1 MSLLDYKSFLNES
14 SDINEAASA
23 GSYTYLTNYIGAT
36 GMKSGTAVDYKAIFD
51 KVVADGG
58 PEAAV
63 LNEIQAFE
71 NFLKTIGDSAR
82 GDAAT
87 ESEDLVCLIL
97 GGSNSNVPG
106 EADTIFSDVTMSS
119 GEKVSVKTSN
129 SPGFTKVLSNSP
141 IKVQQLMSVILEGG
155 TKSIN
160 KKDEDD
166 FISKLET
173 DPDSLRKI
181 AKSDN
186 SVYSIAAAYKFGFD
200 YVVEK
205 SSSLT
210 RLQILEGL
218 LTDVEQVKKYIA
230 SNKGRI
236 STVAGFLMS
245 SVGFSI
251 SEKYIIKGVSDSE
264 LGKLAQERNI
274 ILNNIEKKV
283 STPDL
288 RDIAKANQ
296 LPTDTKL

>member
-1 MSLLDYKSFLNES
+1 MSLLDYQSFLNES
-14 SDINEAASA
+14 SDINEAGSA
-23 GSYTYLTNYIGAT
+23 GSYTYLANHIGVS
-36 GMKSGTAVDYKAIFD
+36 GMKPDTTVDYKEIFD
-51 KVVADGG
+51 KAVAAGG

-82 GDAAT
+82 GDVAT

-106 EADTIFSDVTMSS
+106 EADTIFSDVTLSS

-129 SPGFTKVLSNSP
+129 SPGFIKVLSNSP

-155 TKSIN
+155 SKSIN

-166 FISKLET
+166 FMSKLESNPQALK
-173 DPDSLRKI
+173 DIASKDSSL
-181 AKSDN
+181 
-186 SVYSIAAAYKFGFD
+186 YSIAAAYKFGFD
-200 YVVEK
+200 YIVEK

-245 SVGFSI
+245 SVGFSV
-251 SEKYIIKGVSDSE
+251 SEKYTIKGVSDSE
-264 LGKLAQERNI
+264 LGKLAQERKI

-288 RDIAKANQ
+288 RDIASDHN
-296 LPTDTKL
+296 LPTTTEI